1 MLCIASGMCISKGT
15 HSSGKHTTAHKS
27 KKVKKAE
34 SERQP
39 VSDRCSAAASPAS
52 RSSPSLA
59 GCTSC
64 LGPTACL
71 QSVGWRPLCLL
82 SHHRQSSA
90 EGLQDAISPGAL
102 PSPGCSLPPAQH
114 RAPCWQPF
122 DFPLRGVGRRSHVKD
137 RFSSLS
143 PASASVAFTYS
154 HEFGAS
160 PPFPSSFFFFF
171 LNKRSLPC
179 QTSFS
184 PWTLPLPAVTQAQK
198 YYSQGESLPSRI
210 TMPAALLATSSTSDG
225 EGVRVEA
232 GIPMGLQA
240 GLVPKRCA
248 LKLCRWPRAAAL
260 RDRGTGRRSWA
271 RSLCPTQLAQPAVR

>member
-143 PASASVAFTYS
+143 PVSASVAFTYS

-160 PPFPSSFFFFF
+160 PPPFPPLFFFFKQKKPSLSNKF
-171 LNKRSLPC
+171 FSLNSSSPSRDTGTEILFPRRKFTVSNNNASCSLGNK
-179 QTSFS
+179 FHLG
-184 PWTLPLPAVTQAQK
+184 WRR
-198 YYSQGESLPSRI
+198 GESRSRHPDGAAGRAGTQTLCSEAVQVAPSC
-210 TMPAALLATSSTSDG
+210 SS
-225 EGVRVEA
+225 EG
-232 GIPMGLQA
+232 
-240 GLVPKRCA
+240 
-248 LKLCRWPRAAAL
+248 
-260 RDRGTGRRSWA
+260 
-271 RSLCPTQLAQPAVR
+271 